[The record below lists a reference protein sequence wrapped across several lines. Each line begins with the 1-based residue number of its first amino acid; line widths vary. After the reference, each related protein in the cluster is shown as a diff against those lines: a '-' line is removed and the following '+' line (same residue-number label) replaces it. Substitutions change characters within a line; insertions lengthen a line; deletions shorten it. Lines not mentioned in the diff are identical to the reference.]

1 MDKRERRNFYLMLGF
16 IIALGFLYDLE
27 DTTTSQTRDIFTM
40 LIITWATIAT
50 IYYKKRR
57 NTVVYLSDN
66 HIVLIED
73 KNQLTDELMR
83 VREELEKTKESL
95 AYLKKWRKG
104 IIEINRDK

>member
-1 MDKRERRNFYLMLGF
+1 MLGF

-57 NTVVYLSDN
+57 NTILYLSDSN
-66 HIVLIED
+66 ILLIENKD
-73 KNQLTDELMR
+73 EISDELIR
-83 VREELEKTKESL
+83 VSAELEKTKDSL

-104 IIEINRDK
+104 IIEINNRDKGS